1 LPEGLQ
7 VNYKYF
13 LAEKKSLKKN
23 NKSIDDSD
31 VLKIINGQ
39 LQFKNKIENN
49 ASIIKDISMGGFD
62 KTKMEKFANNNN
74 LELKE
79 YKISNLKQNEIFTE
93 GIIKRIFLTKDGVV
107 DLITDSTLT
116 KNFLIL
122 PIKTQYKK
130 IKKNTNEFEEYQA
143 KARLDLVNKIYRTFD
158 ENLNKKYKVE
168 LNRRTI
174 DRVKNSF

>member
-1 LPEGLQ
+1 
-7 VNYKYF
+7 
-13 LAEKKSLKKN
+13 
-23 NKSIDDSD
+23 
-31 VLKIINGQ
+31 
-39 LQFKNKIENN
+39 
-49 ASIIKDISMGGFD
+49 MGGFD
-62 KTKMEKFANNNN
+62 KLKMEKFASDNR

-79 YKISNLKQNEIFTE
+79 YKISNLKQNEIFAE

-116 KNFLIL
+116 KNFLVL
-122 PIKTQYKK
+122 PVKTQYKK

-143 KARLDLVNKIYRTFD
+143 KARLNLVNKIYRTFD